1 MNHVAFVI
9 PTLDRIAGA
18 ERQVILLAT
27 SLVKRGWQVSIIAL
41 TGTGCDAAGELDNA
55 GTTFMSL
62 EMRKGLVDPRGWFRF
77 NRWVSRER
85 PDIIHAH
92 LPPAANVALP

>member
-41 TGTGCDAAGELDNA
+41 SGTGGAPAVELREAGA
-55 GTTFMSL
+55 TFMNL
-62 EMRKGLVDPRGWFRF
+62 EMRRGLVDPRRWFQF
-77 NRWVSRER
+77 NR
-85 PDIIHAH
+85 
-92 LPPAANVALP
+92 